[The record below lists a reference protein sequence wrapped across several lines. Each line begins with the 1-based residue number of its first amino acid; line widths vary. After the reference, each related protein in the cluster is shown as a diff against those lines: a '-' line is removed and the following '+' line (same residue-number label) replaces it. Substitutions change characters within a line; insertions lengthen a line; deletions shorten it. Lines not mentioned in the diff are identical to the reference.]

1 MTKCLN
7 VLMAIGVLVFL
18 ACSNDDDNNVQQECQ
33 ICSIEFDEELG
44 EGATIE
50 FCDNGDGTVTI
61 TVDGEEETES
71 LDGASFN
78 EFILALELFGADCQK
93 K

>member
-1 MTKCLN
+1 MKISMN
-7 VLMAIGVLVFL
+7 VLMAIVVLVFL
-18 ACSNDDDNNVQQECQ
+18 SCSKDDDNNVQQECQ